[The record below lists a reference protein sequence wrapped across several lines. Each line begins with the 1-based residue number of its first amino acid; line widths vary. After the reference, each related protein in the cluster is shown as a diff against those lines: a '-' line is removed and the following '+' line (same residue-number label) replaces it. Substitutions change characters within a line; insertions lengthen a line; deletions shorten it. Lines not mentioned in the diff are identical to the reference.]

1 MIQGIY
7 TVKFQSNQH
16 DSGSGIVVFKDGTIN
31 GRDHGYVY
39 TGKLIGEENNLHTE
53 LTIQQ
58 WNKSV
63 PSVFGE
69 LSEFTLE
76 LDMKKNQ
83 TNDFIARGHVRSML
97 DAEIIIHGKYLSA
110 AS

>member
-7 TVKFQSNQH
+7 TVTFQSNQH
-16 DSGSGIVVFKDGTIN
+16 DSGAGIVVFKDGKIN
-31 GRDHGYVY
+31 GGDHGYVY
-39 TGKLIGEENNLHTE
+39 TGQLIGEENNLEAE

-69 LSEFTLE
+69 LGEFTLE
-76 LDMKKNQ
+76 LDVKKNP
-83 TNDFIARGHVRSML
+83 TNDFIARGHVRSMP
-97 DAEIIIHGKYLSA
+97 DAEIIIHGKYLSS